1 VLVSHNGEE
10 ALGLLQE
17 RPIDLLIADV
27 VMRKVSGI
35 DLLSYVRSHCAQMPV
50 VMITA
55 YGTIK
60 TAVDA
65 IKLGA
70 YDYLPKPFEIDDMK
84 AIVDK
89 ALAGRTRALEAPTA
103 RNGAKE
109 RTRTGDFVGIVGR
122 SEGWQQVIA
131 LAEKVARSRA
141 NVLLRGESGTGK
153 EVIARAI
160 HRNSPRRTKPFV
172 AVSCA
177 SLSQDLLESELFGHE
192 KGSFTGAHYQKP
204 GRFELA
210 DGGTLFLDEIGEVA
224 PHLQVK
230 LLRVLQEREFERVGG
245 TRALQVDV
253 RVIAATNRDL
263 EKAVKARAFRE
274 DLYYRL
280 HVVQIALPPL
290 RERSED
296 IADLI
301 DHFLLKYNRENSKQL
316 EGVAPDALAALLSYA
331 WPGNVRELENVVERA
346 VVLAEEGATALT
358 LDLLPPAVQAASS
371 RRSGEARGKRARA
384 DGRSPRRATRSR

>member
-1 VLVSHNGEE
+1 MLVSHNGEE

-17 RPIDLLIADV
+17 HPVDLLIADV

-35 DLLSYVRSHCAQMPV
+35 DLLNYVRSHCAHLPV

-70 YDYLPKPFEIDDMK
+70 YDYLAKPFEIDEMK
-84 AIVDK
+84 AVVDK
-89 ALAGRTRALEAPTA
+89 ALAGRTRPLDGGSA
-103 RNGAKE
+103 
-109 RTRTGDFVGIVGR
+109 RTGGGGKQRKADFVGIAGR
-122 SEGWQQVIA
+122 SEGWQQVIT

-160 HRNSPRRTKPFV
+160 HRNSPRRNQTFV
-172 AVSCA
+172 AVCCA

-210 DGGTLFLDEIGEVA
+210 DGGTLFLDEIGEVP

-245 TRALQVDV
+245 TRPLQVDV
-253 RVIAATNRDL
+253 RVIAATNKDL
-263 EKAVKARAFRE
+263 EEAVRAGTFRE

-280 HVVQIALPPL
+280 HVVQICLPPL
-290 RERSED
+290 RERTGD
-296 IADLI
+296 IPELI
-301 DHFLLKYNRENSKQL
+301 EHFLAKYNRENGKQL
-316 EGVAPDALAALLSYA
+316 EQVAPDALKALLAYS
-331 WPGNVRELENVVERA
+331 WPGNVRELENLVERA
-346 VVLAEEGATALT
+346 VVLSDEGATQLT
-358 LDLLPPAVQAASS
+358 IDLLPSAIPEAAA
-371 RRSGEARGKRARA
+371 RRASEARGKKART
-384 DGRSPRRATRSR
+384 DGRTRRRGKRPA